1 MPDRYILR
9 GLSSKLD
16 GRLLASPVE
25 SALFLDVKPN
35 AYALYD
41 RVRALVHDRCSSRSC
56 LGSRVEDPLRVP
68 AQG

>member
-1 MPDRYILR
+1 MLDRYILR

-35 AYALYD
+35 A
-41 RVRALVHDRCSSRSC
+41 
-56 LGSRVEDPLRVP
+56 
-68 AQG
+68 